1 MGVDLS
7 KMAAAAGASGNGGKK
22 NAKPQTI
29 LCPPLFERDLKARSR
44 LAKSSYDYLFA
55 KPALR
60 WLLGDYFDNGLNSV
74 LFFAPPLDPRISVKA
89 KLGNS
94 AAVLFGGAPPPPPP
108 PDASSPLGG
117 YGNMAIRYQPLGP
130 NEPSNFIDV
139 KANPRVAGDVAV
151 RACFFSPESGL
162 GVFAA
167 VPLSNSSA
175 TGRKPELGVR
185 YSSPTFAA
193 GSVVQPGT
201 GEVSGLWLAGKVGDV
216 TAGLQLRPCHGPS
229 AAFGRAP
236 LDFGSS
242 VGGGGGKAVGA
253 PSSSPSCPSLNNAS
267 EVGRWLRERSSVA
280 VAYSP
285 GAGPEAHTRAGQ
297 PTFCAAL
304 EVVEGRAF
312 AISFYQHMAAIR
324 RVFNPFEGSGVVG
337 ITNYVDVGLRLV
349 MPLVDEGGAAGGG
362 GGGGGG
368 GASSASS
375 SLSSAAA
382 PGLELGAAWQPNKNT
397 YVKAKLTSTAVAA
410 MAAFK
415 SWYQPSLALAASAEW
430 RFGPASAGGG
440 VRFGLVGQV
449 ENFGALR
456 YERSREASAAAHGA
470 TLTQR
475 HEATAAELALAARE
489 KPLVPGDE
497 AFGAR
502 NVEPASQGYM

>member
-1 MGVDLS
+1 
-7 KMAAAAGASGNGGKK
+7 MAADATSGSGGKKK

-108 PDASSPLGG
+108 PDSASSPLGG

-151 RACFFSPESGL
+151 RACFFSPDSGL

-167 VPLSNSSA
+167 LPLSNSSA

-201 GEVSGLWLAGKVGDV
+201 GEVSGLWLAGKIGDI
-216 TAGLQLRPCHGPS
+216 TAGVQLRPCPGPS
-229 AAFGRAP
+229 AAFSRAP

-242 VGGGGGKAVGA
+242 LSGGAGKAA
-253 PSSSPSCPSLNNAS
+253 
-267 EVGRWLRERSSVA
+267 
-280 VAYSP
+280 
-285 GAGPEAHTRAGQ
+285 
-297 PTFCAAL
+297 
-304 EVVEGRAF
+304 
-312 AISFYQHMAAIR
+312 
-324 RVFNPFEGSGVVG
+324 
-337 ITNYVDVGLRLV
+337 
-349 MPLVDEGGAAGGG
+349 
-362 GGGGGG
+362 
-368 GASSASS
+368 GASSS
-375 SLSSAAA
+375 
-382 PGLELGAAWQPNKNT
+382 
-397 YVKAKLTSTAVAA
+397 Y
-410 MAAFK
+410 
-415 SWYQPSLALAASAEW
+415 PS
-430 RFGPASAGGG
+430 
-440 VRFGLVGQV
+440 
-449 ENFGALR
+449 
-456 YERSREASAAAHGA
+456 
-470 TLTQR
+470 
-475 HEATAAELALAARE
+475 
-489 KPLVPGDE
+489 
-497 AFGAR
+497 
-502 NVEPASQGYM
+502 